1 MASLSKNE
9 LDILLYLKEESFT
22 SQRKLAAYTRYSL
35 GNINSTL
42 KKLVQ
47 NNYLTVEYKLT
58 SKAEQL
64 FMRAVPRKAIILAAG
79 YGMRMVP
86 INTMYS
92 KAFLEVQGE
101 KLIERQIQQLH
112 EVGIT
117 DISIVVGYMKERF
130 EYLVDKYHVDLI
142 VNEQYAERNNLHSLS
157 LAADRIDNTYIVPT
171 DIWSKENP
179 FRKHELY
186 SWYMV
191 SDLQTK
197 HSDVRVTSHQHLQ
210 KITDQDQQG
219 NAMVGIAY
227 LTGQTAAGLKEKLLN
242 LDHDKSY
249 NNSFWEAALYSQNR
263 MVVYPREVSHEN
275 VAEINTYEQL
285 RDLDENSDSLSSD
298 AIDVIAQE
306 FAVEPS
312 AVTNITVLKKGMT
325 NRSFLFTCKQQKYI
339 MRIPGEGTDQLVNRQ
354 DEAEVYAA
362 IKDKQLCDNPVYLNP
377 NNGYKITKFLD
388 DVRTCDSNNEEDL
401 EKCISLLR
409 RFHEMHLQ
417 VNHDFDLFDHLNFYE
432 QLWNGQNSVYED
444 YLETKKHVF
453 ELKSYIDA
461 QPKDKC
467 LTHIDANADNFLF
480 YSEEGQERLQLI
492 DWEYAGMQD
501 PHVDIAM
508 FGIYSMYDKQQ
519 MDHLIDLYFD
529 KQCPAQIRAKIYCY
543 IAVCGL
549 LWSNWC
555 EYKSQQGV
563 EFGKYS
569 LAQYRYAKEYYQY
582 AKELIDGQSR

>member
-9 LDILLYLKEESFT
+9 LDVLLYLRETTFT
-22 SQRKLAAYTRYSL
+22 SQRTLAAQTHYSL
-35 GNINSTL
+35 GSINSTL

-47 NNYLTVEYKLT
+47 NSYLTVEYKLT

-64 FMRAVPRKAIILAAG
+64 FTCAVPQNAIILAAG

-101 KLIERQIQQLH
+101 KLIERQIRQLH
-112 EVGIT
+112 EAGIT
-117 DISIVVGYMKERF
+117 SISIVVGYMKEQF
-130 EYLVDKYHVDLI
+130 EYLVDQYHVNLI

-157 LAADRIDNTYIVPT
+157 LAADQINNTYIVPT

-179 FRKHELY
+179 FRKYELY

-210 KITDQDQQG
+210 RITDRDQQG
-219 NAMVGIAY
+219 NAMIGIAY
-227 LTGQTAAGLKEKLLN
+227 LSGQTADSLKEKLLT

-263 MVVYPREVSHEN
+263 MVVYPREVSHHN
-275 VAEINTYEQL
+275 FAEINTYEQL

-298 AIDVIAQE
+298 AIDVISQE

-325 NRSFLFTCKQQKYI
+325 NRSFLFTCNHQKYI

-354 DEAEVYAA
+354 DEADVYAA

-377 NNGYKITKFLD
+377 NNGYKITKFLEN
-388 DVRTCDSNNEEDL
+388 VRTCDSNDEEDL
-401 EKCISLLR
+401 RKCISLLR
-409 RFHEMHLQ
+409 KFHGMHLQ
-417 VNHDFDLFDHLNFYE
+417 VNHDFDLYDHLNFYE
-432 QLWNGQNSVYED
+432 QLWNGQKSVYED
-444 YLETKKHVF
+444 YSETKKHVF
-453 ELKSYIDA
+453 ELKSYIDV
-461 QPKDKC
+461 QPKEKC

-480 YSEEGQERLQLI
+480 YQEEEQEKLQLI

-519 MDHLIDLYFD
+519 MDHLIDLYFEN
-529 KQCPAQIRAKIYCY
+529 QCPVQIRTKIYCY

-582 AKELIDGQSR
+582 AKELINAQSR

>member
-9 LDILLYLKEESFT
+9 LDVLLYLKETTFT
-22 SQRKLAAYTRYSL
+22 SQRTLAAQTHYSL
-35 GNINSTL
+35 GSINSTL

-47 NNYLTVEYKLT
+47 NSYLTIEYKLT

-64 FMRAVPRKAIILAAG
+64 FTCAVPQNAIILAAG

-101 KLIERQIQQLH
+101 KLIERQIRQLH
-112 EVGIT
+112 EAGIT
-117 DISIVVGYMKERF
+117 NISIVVGYMKEQF
-130 EYLVDKYHVDLI
+130 EYLVDQYHVNLI
-142 VNEQYAERNNLHSLS
+142 VNEQYAEYNNLHSLS
-157 LAADRIDNTYIVPT
+157 LAADQINNTYIVPT

-210 KITDQDQQG
+210 RITDQDQQG
-219 NAMVGIAY
+219 NAMIGIAY
-227 LTGQTAAGLKEKLLN
+227 LSGQTANSLKEKLLT

-263 MVVYPREVSHEN
+263 MVVYPREVSHQN
-275 VAEINTYEQL
+275 FAEINTYEQL

-298 AIDVIAQE
+298 AIDVISQE

-312 AVTNITVLKKGMT
+312 AVNNITVLKKGMT
-325 NRSFLFTCKQQKYI
+325 NRSFLFTCNQQKYI

-354 DEAEVYAA
+354 NEADVYAA
-362 IKDKQLCDNPVYLNP
+362 IKDKHLCDNPVYLNL

-388 DVRTCDSNNEEDL
+388 NVRTCDSNNEEDL
-401 EKCISLLR
+401 KKCISLLR
-409 RFHEMHLQ
+409 KFHRMHLQ

-432 QLWNGQNSVYED
+432 RLWNGQESVYED
-444 YLETKKHVF
+444 YSETKKHVF
-453 ELKSYIDA
+453 ELKSYIDI
-461 QPKDKC
+461 QPKEKC

-480 YSEEGQERLQLI
+480 YEEEGQEKLQLI

-508 FGIYSMYDKQQ
+508 FGIYSMYDKAQ
-519 MDHLIDLYFD
+519 MDRLIDLYFD
-529 KQCPAQIRAKIYCY
+529 KQCPAQTRAKIYCY

-582 AKELIDGQSR
+582 AKELIDAQSR